1 MLRYLAV
8 ELRRTARDRR
18 FVFFTVAVPV
28 AFYLLWSSVFGTG
41 HGTVGGVDLDA
52 KTYLLVSMASFG
64 ALGAALT
71 TTGARLAAERQ
82 SGWLRQLRV
91 TPLRPWT
98 VIATKTLASMCLAL
112 PAIVLVSL
120 TAVLVEHVHLVPGAW
135 AGMLALMWVGT
146 LPFAAL
152 GTLIGSL
159 VGQDAAQ
166 PLTVACY
173 FALSILGGLWISV
186 DVMPATLRHIAR
198 WTPSNRFADLGWSV
212 AAGHLPPASDG
223 LVLAAWT
230 ALLGGLAI
238 AAYRR
243 ATVRSQ

>member
-8 ELRRTARDRR
+8 EIRRMYRDRR
-18 FVFFTVAVPV
+18 FVFFTIAIPV
-28 AFYLLWSSVFGTG
+28 GFYLLWSNIFTKSGGPDPDTG
-41 HGTVGGVDLDA
+41 LDA

-64 ALGAALT
+64 AVGAALT

-82 SGWLRQLRV
+82 SGWLRQLQV
-91 TPLRPWT
+91 TPLRPWV
-98 VIATKTLASMCLAL
+98 VITTKVIASMCLAL
-112 PAIVLVSL
+112 PAIVLVGL
-120 TAVLVEHVHLVPGAW
+120 TAALTQHVRLSPGQW
-135 AGMLALMWVGT
+135 AAMIALMWVGT

-159 VGQDAAQ
+159 VSADAAQ

-173 FALSILGGLWISV
+173 FLLSILGGLWMSV
-186 DVMPATLRHIAR
+186 SILPRALRAIAR

-212 AAGHLPPASDG
+212 VAGHAPPASDA
-223 LVLAAWT
+223 LILAGWT
-230 ALLGGLAI
+230 VVLGGLAV

-243 ATVRSQ
+243 ATVRR

>member
-28 AFYLLWSSVFGTG
+28 AFYLLWSSVFGKDY
-41 HGTVGGVDLDA
+41 GTVHGAELDA

-64 ALGAALT
+64 ALGATLM

-91 TPLRPWT
+91 TPLRPWA
-98 VIATKTLASMCLAL
+98 VIATKTVASMCLAL
-112 PAIVLVSL
+112 PSIVLVSL
-120 TAVLVEHVHLVPGAW
+120 TAALVEHVHLAPGAW
-135 AGMLALMWVGT
+135 AGLLGLLWIGT

-159 VGQDAAQ
+159 LGPDAAQ

-173 FALSILGGLWISV
+173 FALSLLGGLWMSV
-186 DVMPATLRHIAR
+186 DVMPATLRHVAR
-198 WTPSNRFADLGWSV
+198 WMPSNRFADLGWSAV
-212 AAGHLPPASDG
+212 AGHVPPASDG

-230 ALLGGLAI
+230 VLLGGLAI

-243 ATVRSQ
+243 ATVRSR

>member
-1 MLRYLAV
+1 MPRYLAV
-8 ELRRTARDRR
+8 EIRRTFRDRR
-18 FVFFTVAVPV
+18 FVFFTVALPV
-28 AFYLLWSSVFGTG
+28 GFYLLWSNIFAKG
-41 HGTVGGVDLDA
+41 GGVDSDTGLDA

-82 SGWLRQLRV
+82 SGWLRQLQI
-91 TPLRPWT
+91 TPLRPWAVVT
-98 VIATKTLASMCLAL
+98 TKIIASMCLAL

-120 TAVLVEHVHLVPGAW
+120 TAALTQHVHLSAGQW
-135 AGMLALMWVGT
+135 AGMAAMMWVGT

-159 VGQDAAQ
+159 VSADAAQ

-173 FALSILGGLWISV
+173 FILSILGGLWMSV
-186 DVMPATLRHIAR
+186 SILPRALRAIAH
-198 WTPSNRFADLGWSV
+198 WTPSNRFADLGWSAV
-212 AAGHLPPASDG
+212 AGHTPSASD
-223 LVLAAWT
+223 VLILAGWT
-230 ALLGGLAI
+230 AVLGALAI

-243 ATVRSQ
+243 ATVRR